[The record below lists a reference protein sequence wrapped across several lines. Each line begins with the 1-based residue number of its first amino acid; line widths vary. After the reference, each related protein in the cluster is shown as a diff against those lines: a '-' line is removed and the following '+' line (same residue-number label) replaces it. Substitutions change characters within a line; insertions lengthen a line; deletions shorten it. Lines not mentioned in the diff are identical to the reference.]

1 MTRKTLLFRCPPG
14 GQFHFGRIALDDKTS
29 LDATTPMYHS
39 DTLSSAIVATA
50 FRVFPQQAETVLDWF
65 KTGQVRFSSFF
76 HCLET
81 EEVRKEEKEGGAILS
96 STFRHLFFLPKPAH
110 LDTGNF
116 TEPKKIR
123 KVLFI
128 SKGVWEAG
136 ILPDKWLQKG
146 YRIID
151 GKFLVLEEELAQ
163 LGCPGLPAGYKL
175 FEESTVP
182 KVFIHKLERE
192 DNLYFHANI
201 FLPPNVSFAKKDD
214 AIKGF
219 HLRVHFYA
227 MAEHGEAVDWQIIQ
241 SLLEIIADE
250 GIGGER
256 SVGCGRLLGVEA
268 LDSFGISVQEES
280 SLACTL
286 NLVSPADEVDLGK
299 LKAWK
304 TLTRGGRFYKSQE
317 NFKRLKMVAEG
328 ALTEAGLQGRHWDI
342 SNSGGQAS
350 LRFGHALTLPVSK
363 NYADYGSF

>member
-1 MTRKTLLFRCPPG
+1 MTRKTLLIRCPAG

-39 DTLSSAIVATA
+39 DTLASAIVATA
-50 FRVFPQQAETVLDWF
+50 FRVFPQQAETLLDWF
-65 KTGQVRFSSFF
+65 KTGQVRFSSLFY
-76 HCLET
+76 CLET
-81 EEVRKEEKEGGAILS
+81 EEVRREEKDGESIIS
-96 STFRHLFFLPKPAH
+96 STFRHLFFLPKPVH
-110 LDTGNF
+110 LDTGDF
-116 TEPKKIR
+116 KEPKKIR
-123 KVLFI
+123 KVMFI

-136 ILPDKWLQKG
+136 ILPDKWLQEG
-146 YRIID
+146 CRIID

-163 LGCPGLPAGYKL
+163 LGCPGLPDDYKL

-182 KVFIHKLERE
+182 KVFIHKPEQE

-201 FLPPNVSFAKKDD
+201 FLPPAVSFARKDK
-214 AIKGF
+214 AIAGF

-227 MAEHGEAVDWQIIQ
+227 VAEHSEEVVWQTIQ

-268 LDSFGISVQEES
+268 LDSFGISVKNES

-286 NLVSPADEVDLGK
+286 NLVSPANAGDLGR

-304 TLTRGGRFYKSQE
+304 SLTRGGRFYKSQG

-328 ALTEAGLQGRHWDI
+328 ALAEAGLEGRHWDI
-342 SNSGGQAS
+342 SNAGEQVS